1 MASELKVNTL
11 TGVSTA
17 GSIAVTAEGNSTT
30 TNLQGGLAKARGQHA
45 AGTLQSGS
53 LNHTSITDEATGN
66 FTHNFTNSFS
76 NILYSHVGSCTYN
89 SGSSTAIWT
98 YMRIDGAAHH
108 TTTGSIKC
116 ASSYV
121 DSTANR
127 TDYDFHF
134 VDLICL
140 GDLA

>member
-1 MASELKVNTL
+1 V
-11 TGVSTA
+11 
-17 GSIAVTAEGNSTT
+17 
-30 TNLQGGLAKARGQHA
+30 
-45 AGTLQSGS
+45 
-53 LNHTSITDEATGN
+53 GN

-76 NILYSHVGSCTYN
+76 NILYSHVGSCTY
-89 SGSSTAIWT
+89 SGGSSTAIWT
-98 YMRIDGAAHH
+98 YMRIDGASSD

-127 TDYDFHF
+127 TDYDFNF

>member
-30 TNLQGGLAKARGQHA
+30 TNLQSGLAKARAQHA

-53 LNHTSITDEATGN
+53 LNHSSITDNGVGI

-76 NILYSHVGSCTYN
+76 NILYSHVGSVTHN
-89 SGSSTAIWT
+89 AGSSSAIWT
-98 YMRIDGAAHH
+98 YMRFDGSSSD

-121 DSTANR
+121 DSTANT

-134 VDLICL
+134 VDLLCF

>member
-1 MASELKVNTL
+1 MSTLLLNTL
-11 TGVSTA
+11 TGKTSA
-17 GSIAVTAEGNSTT
+17 GSIVVTGEGGSTT
-30 TNLQGGLAKARGQHA
+30 TNMQQGLAKARGQHA

-53 LNHTSITDEATGN
+53 LNHSSITDNAVGN

-76 NILYSHVGSCTYN
+76 NILYSHVGSATAN
-89 SGSSTAIWT
+89 FGSSSAIWT
-98 YMRIDGAAHH
+98 YMRIDGASTD

-121 DSTANR
+121 NATNNR
-127 TDYDFHF
+127 TDLDFAF
-134 VDLICL
+134 VDLLCF